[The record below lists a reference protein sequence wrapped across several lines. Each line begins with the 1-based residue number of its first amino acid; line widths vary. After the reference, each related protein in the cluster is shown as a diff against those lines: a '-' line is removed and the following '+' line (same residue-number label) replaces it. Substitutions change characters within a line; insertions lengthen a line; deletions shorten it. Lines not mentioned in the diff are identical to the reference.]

1 MTRGSAAL
9 PLQGFLPF
17 YFRVIR
23 AFSILR
29 TRLSRTLEQAT
40 LEVLRLRN
48 TISFFFSKPFCA
60 ECLVKK
66 AVHCHRRRSPYSLLL
81 RKKAAPRRKW
91 RYFSVQLQAF
101 CCLEYNGLNVFHLFR
116 NWNSRPIIIISFLLA
131 FLYRKFYRTQH
142 VVRQG
147 DLKKPPRL
155 YRETTSTWQYY
166 KK

>member
-1 MTRGSAAL
+1 MTRGFAAL

-29 TRLSRTLEQAT
+29 TRLSRSLEQAKW
-40 LEVLRLRN
+40 EVLRLRN

-66 AVHCHRRRSPYSLLL
+66 AVHCHRRRSPFSLLL
-81 RKKAAPRRKW
+81 RKKAAPRSK
-91 RYFSVQLQAF
+91 AF

-116 NWNSRPIIIISFLLA
+116 NWNSRSIIIIIIISFLLA
-131 FLYRKFYRTQH
+131 FFYSKFYRTQL
-142 VVRQG
+142 VVRRG